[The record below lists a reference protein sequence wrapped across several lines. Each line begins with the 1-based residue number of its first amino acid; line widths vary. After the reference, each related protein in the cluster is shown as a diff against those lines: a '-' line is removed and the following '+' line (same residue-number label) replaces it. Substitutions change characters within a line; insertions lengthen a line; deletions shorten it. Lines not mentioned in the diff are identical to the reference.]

1 MLASLF
7 HRNLSSGLEHTLG
20 AVYIA
25 FIPFVY
31 TKKPPFFLLLTYDF
45 FEIKKKMILFTGNST
60 RGSLQKLDFEIFWGD
75 PPNFFGGRGDFNYT
89 KRVRVNVQTKFQ
101 IFF

>member
-20 AVYIA
+20 AVYIS

-31 TKKPPFFLLLTYDF
+31 TKKTPFFLLLTYDF
-45 FEIKKKMILFTGNST
+45 FEIKKKMVLFTGNST
-60 RGSLQKLDFEIFWGD
+60 RGSLQKLDFEIFLG
-75 PPNFFGGRGDFNYT
+75 PPPPKKKKNFFFLGGEGT
-89 KRVRVNVQTKFQ
+89 LITQKG
-101 IFF
+101 